1 MKQRI
6 QFGKLRV
13 LNDDEVEPGA
23 GFGTHP
29 RYRNSTGHQYVI
41 RAGEV
46 QTMSA
51 GTGITHPEYNASQTE
66 PVNFL
71 QIRVLPKRH
80 DITPRYGKRH
90 FEPAGRSNRLQ
101 LAVSPMG

>member
-1 MKQRI
+1 M
-6 QFGKLRV
+6 
-13 LNDDEVEPGA
+13 
-23 GFGTHP
+23 
-29 RYRNSTGHQYVI
+29 GHQYVI